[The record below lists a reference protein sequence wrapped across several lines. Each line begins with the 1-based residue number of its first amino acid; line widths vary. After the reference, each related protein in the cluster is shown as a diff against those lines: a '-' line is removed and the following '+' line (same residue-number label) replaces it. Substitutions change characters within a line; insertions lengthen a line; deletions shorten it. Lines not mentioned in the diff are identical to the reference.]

1 MIDLFPSAT
10 SEELL
15 QRNIEVVGILLKRFQ
30 EQLEYAVTIDPR
42 ELSLEKAEVIK
53 KYLEDTVALIKEL
66 KKQKQVGHVF

>member
-42 ELSLEKAEVIK
+42 ELSLEKAEVIN
-53 KYLEDTVALIKEL
+53 KYLEDTVDLIKEL
-66 KKQKQVGHVF
+66 KRMQ

>member
-1 MIDLFPSAT
+1 MVDLFPSAT